1 MSLDYLVFWF
11 KWKKV
16 IIPFTVIAALFV
28 GYTSSYVTNN
38 TIASPQRDYYG
49 SMKTITLPELASGC
63 TDSCADYL
71 IDTAFQTRIS
81 ATSQLEALF
90 GGTRSTYSDAALY
103 SGFGGTLVTAE
114 GTLVS
119 DLVSYDSAW
128 STISKRILS
137 GVATD
142 LNNDGYNEFIY
153 GLNSY
158 NVAKLSG
165 DTLVRQGLSFEI
177 IAAYSD
183 DPDDYKS
190 VSNTLL
196 NKKTCEL
203 GTTCA
208 AKYRWAIDGDITNV
222 VSADFN
228 SDGWNDIAY
237 MGLSLGDHSW
247 IGTDDALNSST
258 GAPYLNEN
266 GARVGVALNAGY
278 SKPGALQWPGTVS
291 PIETYLANLYP
302 YNNNIAYSPKMHK
315 LTAADMD
322 DDGNV
327 DIVLTGDK
335 LIVAWGD
342 GDGTFKNIQTI
353 SDTPGGVDSS
363 VADFNNDGILDIFV
377 LADSMIM
384 QEEKPRKWCKP
395 LATCMQL
402 GESGSGLS
410 ALYTGSAPRKY
421 EKAHELGGVKRP
433 TSISSIDVNND
444 GWLDIVFTC
453 DLCDGPVLERA
464 QSKDGKLDGYNRGSL
479 TGKVGS
485 TMLKRS
491 LVTDV
496 DDDGDMDILFSGSGA
511 SFRQLWVNTSKG
523 NWVKIKIVGASRITG
538 ETGSAL
544 STSGIA
550 VTITGEFGIMS
561 SITTAGSNYVFF
573 SLGNK
578 ASKSVDSVNFK
589 WPGNATTTIV
599 TNIPVNKTTT
609 ILEQN

>member
-11 KWKKV
+11 KWKKI
-16 IIPFTVIAALFV
+16 IIPFTIIAALFI
-28 GYTSSYVTNN
+28 GYTSSYITNE
-38 TIASPQRDYYG
+38 TIASEQSEYYG

-63 TDSCADYL
+63 TDSCADYN
-71 IDTAFQTRIS
+71 IDTAYQTRIS
-81 ATSQLEALF
+81 GTSQLEALF
-90 GGTRSTYSDAALY
+90 GGARSTYSDAALY

-158 NVAKLSG
+158 NVAKLNG
-165 DTLVRQGLSFEI
+165 DTLLRQGQSFEVV
-177 IAAYSD
+177 AAHSENPNEYR
-183 DPDDYKS
+183 S
-190 VSNTLL
+190 VTSTLL
-196 NKKTCEL
+196 DKKTCAL
-203 GTTCA
+203 GTTCDS
-208 AKYRWAIDGDITNV
+208 KYRWSVDGDITNV

-228 SDGWNDIAY
+228 NDGWNDLAY

-247 IGTDDALNSST
+247 IGTDDAFNSAT
-258 GAPYLNEN
+258 GAPKLNEN
-266 GARVGVALNAGY
+266 GARIGIALNAGY
-278 SKPGALQWPGTVS
+278 SKPGALQWPSTVS

-302 YNNNIAYSPKMHK
+302 FSDSIAYSPKMYK
-315 LTAADMD
+315 LAAADLD
-322 DDGNV
+322 NDGNI

-335 LIVAWGD
+335 LIVAWGS
-342 GDGTFKNIQTI
+342 GDGEFKNIQTI

-363 VADFNNDGILDIFV
+363 IADFNNDGVLDIFV
-377 LADSMIM
+377 LADSTIM
-384 QEEKPRKWCKP
+384 QAEKPRKSCKP
-395 LATCMQL
+395 LATCLQL

-410 ALYTGSAPRKY
+410 ALHIGSGQRKY
-421 EKAHELGGVKRP
+421 EKAYELGGIKRP
-433 TSISSIDVNND
+433 TSVSRIDVDND
-444 GWLDIVFTC
+444 GWLDLVFTC

-464 QSKDGKLDGYNRGSL
+464 QSKDGKLDGYSRGSL

-491 LVTDV
+491 LVTDI

-523 NWVKIKIVGASRITG
+523 NWVKIRIVGSSRITG

-544 STSGIA
+544 SAGGIA
-550 VTITGEFGIMS
+550 VTITGEFGTMS
-561 SITTAGSNYVFF
+561 STTTTGSNYVFF
-573 SLGNK
+573 SLGDK
-578 ASKSVDSVNFK
+578 ASKSIDSINFK
-589 WPGNATTTIV
+589 WPGNTDATIL

-609 ILEQN
+609 ISEQS